1 MITSKRI
8 KRKFEDY
15 RKWFF
20 TFLAKEFLNLPVKSQ
35 EKLLI
40 IVKKFVENCD
50 KVHEEAKNIK
60 EKTFI
65 INVKEIETTKK
76 NIKENICVMIGNVLE
91 MNKEIRISL
100 PVAQAPEVGENV
112 ECILFSLDED
122 SWYSSKEAL
131 ITAGR

>member
-1 MITSKRI
+1 MVTSKRI
-8 KRKFEDY
+8 KQKFEDY

-20 TFLAKEFLNLPVKSQ
+20 TFLAKEFINLPFKSQ

-40 IVKKFVENCD
+40 IVKKFVENCER
-50 KVHEEAKNIK
+50 VCEEAKNIK

-65 INVKEIETTKK
+65 INVKKIETPKK
-76 NIKENICVMIGNVLE
+76 DIKANICVMTGNVLE
-91 MNKEIRISL
+91 INKEIKISL
-100 PVAQAPEVGENV
+100 PLTQAPEAGDNI
-112 ECILFSLDED
+112 ECILFSLDEE